1 MLFDEAY
8 RRFWMDLGES
18 RTRALSTSL
27 HDLVTSR
34 MMSIV
39 VLEGRLF
46 FQTDRTFRKYEQIKG
61 NAHVALCAD
70 NFQIEGECKEVGR
83 PVENPDFCRAYEK
96 YFHSSFQRYSGLEN
110 ERLFAVTP
118 TFIERWAMW
127 MGFLIWKC
135 LRWRKGIIYG
145 RNIMGSEGRGRS
157 GLWPSLRG

>member
-1 MLFDEAY
+1 MRRMLFDEAY

-18 RTRALSTSL
+18 RTMALSTSL

-39 VLEGRLF
+39 VLEGRIF

-118 TFIERWAMW
+118 TFIERWRYVDGIPYME
-127 MGFLIWKC
+127 MFEVEKRNYIWK
-135 LRWRKGIIYG
+135 KYDG
-145 RNIMGSEGRGRS
+145 E
-157 GLWPSLRG
+157 